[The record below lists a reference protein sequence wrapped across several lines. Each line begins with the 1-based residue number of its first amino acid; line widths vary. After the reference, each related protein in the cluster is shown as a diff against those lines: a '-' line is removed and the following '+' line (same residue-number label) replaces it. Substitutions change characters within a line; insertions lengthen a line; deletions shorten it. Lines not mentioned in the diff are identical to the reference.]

1 MSPLST
7 QTRLTFPLIHLNGN
21 SRESLRDGYIEARRD
36 LQKAINS
43 FYAIDFHARNYYPLP
58 PGSWER
64 ASAERDEVRTWLH
77 QAHTYL
83 EQHVEHLNN
92 STYPVAGV

>member
-1 MSPLST
+1 MSPT
-7 QTRLTFPLIHLNGN
+7 TTETRLTFPLIHLNGN
-21 SRESLRDGYIEARRD
+21 SRESLRDEYINARRD

-64 ASAERDEVRTWLH
+64 ATAERDEMREALH
-77 QAHTYL
+77 KVHNYL
-83 EQHVEHLNN
+83 EQHVEHLN
-92 STYPVAGV
+92 SSPGGIG